1 MLKKLLNKFISEDQI
16 PFLVLFLFELC
27 FHIFLLILTG
37 EPKGDDS
44 LTPNLIAQKGL
55 WNYVKEFY
63 LTWGSGALGVC
74 IQAIVCILPD
84 IVWAIVDSAMIVL
97 FVYSVSILLVKEK
110 SAALNWAISGL
121 FLLFPFIVL
130 YTAGWKITTLAY
142 LWPAALGT
150 FSFTLLTRK
159 NDRWY
164 HYVLCGLS
172 MLLSAGS
179 LQLSVVLFVL
189 LLNFLFKAVYKKE
202 KKLFMRTSFLLIIE
216 LANLINNIV
225 SPGNRS
231 RMFSE
236 TATWNPDFY
245 MRTLI
250 EKMQIGFM
258 ETMSNIFL
266 SSNLLTTIIM
276 FLILIVIWK
285 KYKDWIHRLLALIPF
300 FINLGIGT
308 FPSISFAVFPELNCL
323 HPKMSIY
330 KLTIAGDNY
339 YTMNLGNVYE
349 GLVDINNFMSW
360 KSYIPLV
367 VMIICFIVT
376 TFSVFLCFED
386 LFQSI
391 VSASVFMCGIGSGM
405 IMGFSPTV
413 YASTTRTLSFT
424 FFCFIIIGAMIVEK
438 NREYLRFPEKY
449 KSMGIYFF
457 LALAF
462 FNVFETF
469 MLL

>member
-1 MLKKLLNKFISEDQI
+1 MEQN
-16 PFLVLFLFELC
+16 
-27 FHIFLLILTG
+27 
-37 EPKGDDS
+37 
-44 LTPNLIAQKGL
+44 
-55 WNYVKEFY
+55 
-63 LTWGSGALGVC
+63 
-74 IQAIVCILPD
+74 
-84 IVWAIVDSAMIVL
+84 
-97 FVYSVSILLVKEK
+97 YSVL
-110 SAALNWAISGL
+110 
-121 FLLFPFIVL
+121 
-130 YTAGWKITTLAY
+130 
-142 LWPAALGT
+142 
-150 FSFTLLTRK
+150 
-159 NDRWY
+159 
-164 HYVLCGLS
+164 
-172 MLLSAGS
+172 M
-179 LQLSVVLFVL
+179 
-189 LLNFLFKAVYKKE
+189 AVYKKE

-367 VMIICFIVT
+367 VMII
-376 TFSVFLCFED
+376 
-386 LFQSI
+386 
-391 VSASVFMCGIGSGM
+391 
-405 IMGFSPTV
+405 
-413 YASTTRTLSFT
+413 
-424 FFCFIIIGAMIVEK
+424 
-438 NREYLRFPEKY
+438 
-449 KSMGIYFF
+449 
-457 LALAF
+457 
-462 FNVFETF
+462 
-469 MLL
+469 

>member
-1 MLKKLLNKFISEDQI
+1 M
-16 PFLVLFLFELC
+16 
-27 FHIFLLILTG
+27 
-37 EPKGDDS
+37 
-44 LTPNLIAQKGL
+44 
-55 WNYVKEFY
+55 
-63 LTWGSGALGVC
+63 
-74 IQAIVCILPD
+74 
-84 IVWAIVDSAMIVL
+84 
-97 FVYSVSILLVKEK
+97 
-110 SAALNWAISGL
+110 
-121 FLLFPFIVL
+121 
-130 YTAGWKITTLAY
+130 
-142 LWPAALGT
+142 
-150 FSFTLLTRK
+150 
-159 NDRWY
+159 
-164 HYVLCGLS
+164 
-172 MLLSAGS
+172 
-179 LQLSVVLFVL
+179 
-189 LLNFLFKAVYKKE
+189 
-202 KKLFMRTSFLLIIE
+202 LIIE

-391 VSASVFMCGIGSGM
+391 VSASVVMCGIGSGM